1 MQRVCKAGTEE
12 AISLYPKALNQDD
25 GTGVSEPQIRRAA
38 GSRVD
43 SPGR

>member
-25 GTGVSEPQIRRAA
+25 GTGVSRATDQTCCRLQ
-38 GSRVD
+38 G
-43 SPGR
+43 